1 MLTLNE
7 VNEKYFDV
15 LKEIGNIGAGNAT
28 TAIANM
34 LGLRIDMSV
43 PEVAFLPVEELGS
56 AIGAEDEIIVGIMLG
71 VEGDI
76 DGSMMFLMDMQS
88 AHHIVNKLMMRP
100 DDYCEPFDE
109 MDLSAIKEIGNIIA
123 GSYLS
128 ALSGLTNLT
137 IVPSVPFVAVDMAA
151 AILSVPAVQFGI
163 FGDNALMINTE
174 FSDDLGI
181 RGHFILMPEEDSYDI
196 SFELNLTRKQTKE
209 VKELIKD
216 RNHYRWIP
224 SDMVFDYLPPK
235 SRKSDPVRFYKLS
248 FRIVRFPIS
257 EETNETIITNLPTD
271 KYPAE
276 EIKKLYASR
285 WGIETSFRDLKYTMG
300 MLDFHSKKVEC
311 IQQEIYAH
319 LIMYNFA
326 EMITSH
332 VVIKKK
338 QRKYTYK
345 ANFSVAA
352 HMCRKYYRGTTSP
365 PDLETII
372 SRNLVPIRPDRHRV
386 RYQSARIFR
395 GFLYRV
401 A

>member
-71 VEGDI
+71 VEADI
-76 DGSMMFLMDMQS
+76 DGSMMFLMDMPS

-174 FSDDLGI
+174 FSDELGI
-181 RGHFILMPEEDSYDI
+181 KGHFILMPEEDSYAKI
-196 SFELNLTRKQTKE
+196 LTA
-209 VKELIKD
+209 L
-216 RNHYRWIP
+216 
-224 SDMVFDYLPPK
+224 
-235 SRKSDPVRFYKLS
+235 
-248 FRIVRFPIS
+248 
-257 EETNETIITNLPTD
+257 
-271 KYPAE
+271 
-276 EIKKLYASR
+276 
-285 WGIETSFRDLKYTMG
+285 G
-300 MLDFHSKKVEC
+300 
-311 IQQEIYAH
+311 
-319 LIMYNFA
+319 
-326 EMITSH
+326 
-332 VVIKKK
+332 
-338 QRKYTYK
+338 
-345 ANFSVAA
+345 
-352 HMCRKYYRGTTSP
+352 
-365 PDLETII
+365 
-372 SRNLVPIRPDRHRV
+372 VPI
-386 RYQSARIFR
+386 
-395 GFLYRV
+395 
-401 A
+401 